1 MSMLHQMTL
10 TAVPNIPL
18 IHEGDDLAAFIAQGL
33 ASAEFSLQAGDI
45 VVVAQKVVSKAEGRR
60 VRLNDVQPG
69 PEAVALAKR
78 MGKDPHLVQVIL
90 GETTEIVR
98 AVGAVLVVEQR
109 NGLIC
114 ANAGVDRS
122 NVEQDAEGQTVLLL
136 PLDPDASA
144 RHLRDRLLELTGVR
158 VAVIINDSHGR
169 PWRAGAAG
177 VAIGV
182 AGIAPVEDR
191 RGEHDLFGYE
201 LQHTIVALADQV
213 AAAASLIQGQGDEGR
228 PVVVVR
234 GLSYE
239 AREASA
245 SEILRPKHQDLF
257 R

>member
-1 MSMLHQMTL
+1 MLHQMTL

-18 IHEGDDLAAFIAQGL
+18 VQEGDDLAAFIVKGL
-33 ASAEFSLQAGDI
+33 ASVDLALQASDI
-45 VVVAQKVVSKAEGRR
+45 IVVAQKVVSKAEGRR
-60 VRLNDVQPG
+60 VRLNSVQPG
-69 PEAVALAKR
+69 SEAVALAQR
-78 MGKDPHLVQVIL
+78 MGKDPRLVQVIL
-90 GETTEIVR
+90 GETREIVR

-122 NVEQDAEGQTVLLL
+122 NVEQDAEGETVLLL

-144 RHLRDRLLELTGVR
+144 RHVRDRLLELTGVR

-169 PWRAGAAG
+169 PWRAGASG

-182 AGIAPVEDR
+182 AGIAPLEDR
-191 RGEHDLFGYE
+191 RGERDLFGYE
-201 LQHTIVALADQV
+201 LQHTIVALADQ
-213 AAAASLIQGQGDEGR
+213 AASAASLLQGQGDEGR
-228 PVVVVR
+228 PVIVVR

-245 SEILRPKHQDLF
+245 GEVLRPKHQDLF

>member
-1 MSMLHQMTL
+1 MLHQMTL

-18 IHEGDDLAAFIAQGL
+18 VQEGDDLAAFIVQGL
-33 ASAEFSLQAGDI
+33 ASVDLALQASDI
-45 VVVAQKVVSKAEGRR
+45 IVVAQKVVSKAEGRR
-60 VRLNDVQPG
+60 VRLNSVQPG
-69 PEAVALAKR
+69 SEAVALAQR
-78 MGKDPHLVQVIL
+78 MGKDPRLVQVIL
-90 GETTEIVR
+90 GETREIVR

-122 NVEQDAEGQTVLLL
+122 NVEQDAEGETVLLL

-144 RHLRDRLLELTGVR
+144 RHVRDRLLELTGVR

-169 PWRAGAAG
+169 PWRAGASG

-182 AGIAPVEDR
+182 AGIAPLEDR
-191 RGEHDLFGYE
+191 RGERDLFGYE
-201 LQHTIVALADQV
+201 LQHTIVALADQ
-213 AAAASLIQGQGDEGR
+213 AASAASLLQGQGDEGR
-228 PVVVVR
+228 PVIVVR

-245 SEILRPKHQDLF
+245 GEVLRPKHQDLF

>member
-1 MSMLHQMTL
+1 MLHQITL
-10 TAVPNIPL
+10 TAVPGIPL
-18 IHEGDDLAAFIAQGL
+18 VREGDDLAAFIVAGL
-33 ASAEFSLQAGDI
+33 ASADFGLQPGDI

-60 VRLNDVQPG
+60 VRLDDVQPG
-69 PEAVALAKR
+69 PTAVELAGR
-78 MGKDPHLVQVIL
+78 MGKDPRLVEVVL
-90 GETTEIVR
+90 GETREIVR

-122 NVEQDAEGQTVLLL
+122 NVHQDEDGESVTLL

-144 RHLRDRLLELTGVR
+144 RRLRDRLLELTGVR
-158 VAVIINDSHGR
+158 VAVVINDSHGR
-169 PWRAGAAG
+169 PWRAGASG

-191 RGEHDLFGYE
+191 RGEFDLFGYE

-213 AAAASLIQGQGDEGR
+213 AAAASLLQGQGDEGR

-234 GLSYE
+234 GVGYE

-245 SEILRPKHQDLF
+245 GEALRPRDKDLF

>member
-1 MSMLHQMTL
+1 MLHQMTL

-18 IHEGDDLAAFIAQGL
+18 IQEGDDLTAFIMRGL
-33 ASAEFSLQAGDI
+33 ASADFSLQEGDI

-60 VRLNDVQPG
+60 VRLNEVQPG
-69 PEAVALAKR
+69 PEAVALAER
-78 MGKDPHLVQVIL
+78 MGKNPRLVQVIL
-90 GETTEIVR
+90 GETREIVR
-98 AVGAVLVVEQR
+98 AAGAVLVVEQR

-122 NVEQDAEGQTVLLL
+122 NVDQDADSETVLLL
-136 PLDPDASA
+136 PLDPDTSA

-158 VAVIINDSHGR
+158 VAVIVNDSHGR

-182 AGIAPVEDR
+182 AGIAPLEDR
-191 RGEHDLFGYE
+191 RGERDLFGYE

-213 AAAASLIQGQGDEGR
+213 AAAASLLQGQGDEGR

-234 GLSYE
+234 GVSYE